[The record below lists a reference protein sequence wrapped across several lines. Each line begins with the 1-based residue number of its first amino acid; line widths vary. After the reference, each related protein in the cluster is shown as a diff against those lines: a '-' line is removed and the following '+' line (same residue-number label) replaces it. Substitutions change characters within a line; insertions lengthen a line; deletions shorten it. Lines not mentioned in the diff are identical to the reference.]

1 MYSLSNKHVG
11 SSCELYTLDN
21 TLMTNGKLTRIGD
34 DFIEVTN
41 SLGVM
46 SLRKYEERVKCVIK
60 TAQGDVVIEG
70 RLYLPNMESFR
81 IIDMDCLADNDKRE
95 FFRVQLT
102 ENCII
107 SKRTHDGRKGMD
119 FGVKMLDLSIGGCQL
134 HSSLAFE
141 KGQTI
146 VVGLRINDEII
157 RVDGT
162 IVRVVST
169 PSGGYNYGV
178 RFEDTGDRNSDI
190 ICQYLFKKQKDTIN
204 EIKEKAK

>member
-1 MYSLSNKHVG
+1 MYNLANSYIG
-11 SSCELYTLDN
+11 STCELYTLDN
-21 TLMTNGKLTRIGD
+21 TLMTNGKLTRIGE

-46 SLRKYEERVKCVIK
+46 SLRIYEDRVKCVIK
-60 TAQGDVVIEG
+60 NPQGDKVIEG
-70 RLYLPNMESFR
+70 RLYLPNMENFR
-81 IIDMDCLADNDKRE
+81 IIDMDCLAENDKRE
-95 FFRVQLT
+95 FFRVQLND
-102 ENCII
+102 NCII
-107 SKRTHDGRKGMD
+107 SKRTHEGKRGMD
-119 FGVKMLDLSIGGCQL
+119 FGVKLVDLSIGGCQL

-157 RVDGT
+157 RMDGT
-162 IVRVVST
+162 IVRAI
-169 PSGGYNYGV
+169 PGPMGGHNYGV
-178 RFEDTGDRNSDI
+178 RFEDSSGRNGDV